1 MSIRDELPGLVFEN
15 TDARFLPR
23 YSIANG
29 QRSSHHEERK
39 VLGFEPKIF
48 KQSLQATPGHQYLL
62 TPTQATLQQIS
73 LSYQHNLNRVSTS
86 NRK

>member
-1 MSIRDELPGLVFEN
+1 MSIRDELLGLVFEN

-48 KQSLQATPGHQYLL
+48 KQLLQATPGHQYLL
-62 TPTQATLQQIS
+62 TPAQQIS